1 MYGLHVNRYHAAA
14 AGAAASRPSIADHI
28 RAAVAEARDVSGF
41 SVGAA
46 AVFVGGPK
54 SRSITLGPEERTGLR
69 ELVASTG
76 IRVIAHSSYAA
87 QPWRGDAGAAQYI
100 RDELRVCAEA
110 GIEGLVVHAPKLP
123 IAEVVRYAGGL
134 TSAAAAAPRL
144 YLETPA
150 VTPAETYYETPE
162 KLRALFTALR
172 EVPGRFGLC
181 VDTAHIWTSGVDL
194 RSYDAAARWLG
205 RLEEVADVIPHEA
218 VMLHLNDSLRAR
230 GVGPDAHAGL
240 AAGRIWE
247 EYRDDL
253 RRSGLAAFVDYA
265 ERHGTPV
272 ILERKPKEA
281 LPADYAVLRRLGVG
295 AAAP

>member
-1 MYGLHVNRYHAAA
+1 MYGPHVNRYHAAA
-14 AGAAASRPSIADHI
+14 GAAARPSIADHI
-28 RAAVAEARDVSGF
+28 RAAVAEARDGSGF
-41 SVGAA
+41 GIGAA
-46 AVFVGGPK
+46 AIFVGGPK
-54 SRSITLGPEERTGLR
+54 SCSITLRPEERAELR
-69 ELVASTG
+69 DLVASTG

-134 TSAAAAAPRL
+134 AGDAASPRL

-162 KLRALFTALR
+162 KLRSLFSALR
-172 EVPGRFGLC
+172 EVPGQFGLC
-181 VDTAHIWTSGVDL
+181 VDTAHIWTSGIDL

-205 RLEEVADVIPHEA
+205 RLEEAADVIPQ

-295 AAAP
+295 AMAP